1 MPASVPMREQTVET
15 RTIRKVALR
24 IVPFLMVCYF
34 VSFLDRIN
42 LGFAALDMVRD
53 LRLSPTVFG
62 LGGGIFFLSYFL
74 FEVPSNLLL
83 ARVGA
88 RRWIARIMVT
98 WGLFAGAM
106 ALVTGPTSLYL
117 IRFLLGAAEAGF
129 FPGVILY
136 ITYWFPAEYRAR
148 IIGWFTVAIPVSGF
162 LGSPISTALLEA
174 TNGWMGLHG
183 WQWMFVLEALPAVV
197 LGLMCLL
204 VLSDNPSDATWLRPD
219 ERTWLLARLDADSQR
234 RKPVGEMS
242 LWRVLWNRHVL
253 LLAVVLAGST
263 AVSSGL
269 QLWQPQII
277 QSYDLTNMQTG
288 LLNSIPFAL
297 ASVIMVWV
305 GQRSDRTRE
314 RIWHAALPL
323 MLTAVSLASAL
334 VFDSLL
340 SIVIILSLA
349 VIGIYAGKGPVWAV
363 STEWLSAGTAA
374 AGLAQIN
381 ALSNLAG
388 FGTTYAVGFIK
399 DATGSF
405 ALALLPLVSL
415 SATAAVAILWIGRNR
430 PSLEAGV
437 GVPTVA

>member
-1 MPASVPMREQTVET
+1 MPTSERSVEE
-15 RTIRKVALR
+15 RTIRKIALR
-24 IVPFLMVCYF
+24 IVPFLMICYF
-34 VSFLDRIN
+34 VSFVDRVN

-62 LGGGIFFLSYFL
+62 FGGGIFFLSYFL
-74 FEVPSNLLL
+74 CEVPSNLLL

-88 RRWIARIMVT
+88 RRWIARIMLT
-98 WGLFAGAM
+98 WGIFAGAM
-106 ALVTGPTSLYL
+106 ALVTGPNSLYL
-117 IRFLLGAAEAGF
+117 MRFLLGAAEAGF

-148 IIGWFTVAIPVSGF
+148 IIGWFTVAIPVSSF
-162 LGSPISTALLEA
+162 LGSPISAMLLVG
-174 TNGWMGLHG
+174 TDGWMGLRG
-183 WQWMFVLEALPAVV
+183 WQWMFILEALPAVV
-197 LGLMCLL
+197 LGFICLV
-204 VLSDNPSDATWLRPD
+204 VLSDGPSDATWLRPD
-219 ERTWLLARLDADSQR
+219 ERMWLLARLDADRRRQR
-234 RKPVGEMS
+234 PVGQMS
-242 LWRVLWNRHVL
+242 LWRVLWHRDVL

-277 QSYDLTNMQTG
+277 QSYDLNNMQTG

-305 GQRSDRTRE
+305 GQRSDRTGE
-314 RIWHAALPL
+314 RIWHAAVPL

-334 VFDSLL
+334 VFDSLF
-340 SIVIILSLA
+340 SIVVILSLA

-388 FGTTYAVGFIK
+388 FGTTYAMGFIK

-405 ALALLPLVSL
+405 ALALLPLVGL
-415 SATAAVAILWIGRNR
+415 SAIASVAILWIGRNR
-430 PSLEAGV
+430 PSLA
-437 GVPTVA
+437 VAADKAAVTPA

>member
-1 MPASVPMREQTVET
+1 MYEETVEE

-24 IVPFLMVCYF
+24 IVPFLMICYF
-34 VSFLDRIN
+34 VSFVDRVN
-42 LGFAALDMVRD
+42 LGFAALDMVKD

-62 LGGGIFFLSYFL
+62 FGGGIFFLSYFL
-74 FEVPSNLLL
+74 CEVPSNLLL
-83 ARVGA
+83 AKVGA

-98 WGLFAGAM
+98 WGIFAGAM
-106 ALVTGPTSLYL
+106 ALVTGPGSLYL
-117 IRFLLGAAEAGF
+117 MRFLLGAAEAGF

-148 IIGWFTVAIPVSGF
+148 IIGWFTVAIPVSSF
-162 LGSPISTALLEA
+162 LGSPISAALLVA
-174 TNGWMGLHG
+174 TDGWMGLRG
-183 WQWMFVLEALPAVV
+183 WQWMFILEALPAVV
-197 LGLMCLL
+197 LGFICLV
-204 VLSDNPSDATWLRPD
+204 VLSDGPSDATWLQPD
-219 ERTWLLARLDADSQR
+219 ERIWLLARLDEDR
-234 RKPVGEMS
+234 RRHRPVGQMS
-242 LWRVLWNRHVL
+242 LWRVLWHRHVL
-253 LLAVVLAGST
+253 LLAVALAGST

-277 QSYDLTNMQTG
+277 QSYDLNNMQTG

-305 GQRSDRTRE
+305 GQRSDRTGE
-314 RIWHAALPL
+314 RIWHAAVPL

-334 VFDSLL
+334 VFESLF
-340 SIVIILSLA
+340 SIVVILSLA

-405 ALALLPLVSL
+405 ALALLPLVGL
-415 SATAAVAILWIGRNR
+415 SATAAVAILWIGRNTLKAQESFETVR
-430 PSLEAGV
+430 VETILER
-437 GVPTVA
+437 